1 MSKLKE
7 KLRTVDEVIAS
18 MPKRFHPEE
27 CQDVE
32 AQVYWNI
39 SGKDPKQFTIVIN
52 KGSFK
57 IQYGENTNADLS
69 LEADSETYLKLVNKE
84 MKGMIAVL
92 TRRLRARGKMQL
104 APKMER
110 IFV

>member
-1 MSKLKE
+1 MDTTIKKLA
-7 KLRTVDEVIAS
+7 TVDEVIAS
-18 MPKRFHPEE
+18 MQSRFHPEE
-27 CQDVE
+27 CQSLV

-39 SGKDPKQFTIVIN
+39 TGKDPKQFTIAIHN
-52 KGSFK
+52 GTFE
-57 IQYGENTNADLS
+57 IRYGENLNADLL

-92 TRRLRARGKMQL
+92 TRKLRARGKMQI